1 MAEQSNGL
9 PEACG
14 TKRFLETEMFMR
26 TGKCATHHGS
36 EHCSIQKPHT
46 FAQTI
51 STLHASSTCSHA
63 ADHTFVPVGLLV

>member
-14 TKRFLETEMFMR
+14 TKRFMETGIFMR
-26 TGKCATHHGS
+26 TGKRATHHGS
-36 EHCSIQKPHT
+36 EPGSIQKPHT

-51 STLHASSTCSHA
+51 STSPQISPCSHA
-63 ADHTFVPVGLLV
+63 ADHTFVPEDC